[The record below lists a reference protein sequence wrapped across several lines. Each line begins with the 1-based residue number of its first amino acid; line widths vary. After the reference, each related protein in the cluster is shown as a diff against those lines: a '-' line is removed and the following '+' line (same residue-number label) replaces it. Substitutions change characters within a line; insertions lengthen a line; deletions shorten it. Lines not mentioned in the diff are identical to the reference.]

1 MTSVILLGH
10 NGLGDYITYNG
21 AINYLLTIYEH
32 VYFICRDITIK
43 NLEIIYSNP
52 RLFLVPFK
60 NDNEKD
66 GLRRLILPRYRQRNM
81 DILILGCWKDCFS
94 SKIQNNILKNRQKNL
109 DYDTKYIH
117 IKQFYDDM
125 NLDLSIYYNFFNI
138 DSSKKSLELYEKIK
152 LFNIIFLHSTADYK
166 KKINLTTYIDRFVN
180 DENNIIISADY
191 NIYNN
196 EHDKYELAQEY
207 VNQLVPYYI
216 DILKNAQYIYIV
228 DSCFSCIVLPLS
240 YRNELNAIEYK
251 IFDRNSIVT

>member
-1 MTSVILLGH
+1 
-10 NGLGDYITYNG
+10 
-21 AINYLLTIYEH
+21 
-32 VYFICRDITIK
+32 
-43 NLEIIYSNP
+43 
-52 RLFLVPFK
+52 
-60 NDNEKD
+60 
-66 GLRRLILPRYRQRNM
+66 
-81 DILILGCWKDCFS
+81 
-94 SKIQNNILKNRQKNL
+94 
-109 DYDTKYIH
+109 
-117 IKQFYDDM
+117 M